1 MNERISWRAT
11 RIILLKTF
19 LKNKLSS
26 VASLA
31 SEDGLFNWKAFYE
44 IWIQLNFVTF
54 VHLTNTQAFPP
65 RQVSSRS
72 WKSCFLF
79 DYLDLYETLEEYAI
93 AKKVAWTANL
103 NCLLKAVVS

>member
-1 MNERISWRAT
+1 MLINQLISNSCAFLFKNLGIENIFQVIQMSYYYLKMKEYKKKKLKKCKLNERISWRAT

-44 IWIQLNFVTF
+44 I
-54 VHLTNTQAFPP
+54 
-65 RQVSSRS
+65 
-72 WKSCFLF
+72 
-79 DYLDLYETLEEYAI
+79 
-93 AKKVAWTANL
+93 
-103 NCLLKAVVS
+103 